1 MGVIS
6 VEINVSQGLCV
17 REGPIKPDTDTLTLK
32 CTKKKRLSISIRRW
46 KMHSQKLQLSA
57 LQWFTR
63 QENYFYQVF
72 NLYFLLN
79 ELYSGDLSGNV

>member
-46 KMHSQKLQLSA
+46 KIDALTKTTAQCIAMVYKAGKLFLS
-57 LQWFTR
+57 
-63 QENYFYQVF
+63 
-72 NLYFLLN
+72 
-79 ELYSGDLSGNV
+79 SI